1 MGMGSGGNYS
11 DKQSQRLEEVPE
23 LEQWNREF
31 WRPKGIF
38 FQKTGILGQ
47 NREFNLGTREPLEN
61 PWAGHADFETPAP
74 PTRSN
79 FAARSLDRSTRPFS
93 VVSPLLAAPCIPSC
107 GPAFDRSA
115 ASHQP
120 GGHTSLFAPR
130 VKLGLSTSS
139 ETSSL

>member
-93 VVSPLLAAPCIPSC
+93 VVSPLLAGPVHSILRPSL
-107 GPAFDRSA
+107 RSVGRFPSA
-115 ASHQP
+115 
-120 GGHTSLFAPR
+120 GGTPHSLAPR
-130 VKLGLSTSS
+130 VELGLSTSS

>member
-74 PTRSN
+74 PTCSN

-93 VVSPLLAAPCIPSC
+93 VVSPLLAARAFH
-107 GPAFDRSA
+107 PAAQPLIGRPLPIS
-115 ASHQP
+115 P
-120 GGHTSLFAPR
+120 GGTPHSLPP
-130 VKLGLSTSS
+130 G
-139 ETSSL
+139 